1 MRSKEKGE
9 GEKAKR
15 IGTDF
20 SLFPFLFSLCCALAA
35 GAVSAQ
41 QYPAKPVRLVI
52 PFPPGG
58 STDLVGRLIGQQ
70 LTEAMGQQ
78 VIIDNRGGAGGNIG
92 VEHVARAAPDGY
104 TLVLGH
110 IGTFGSG
117 PSLYAKLP
125 FDPIRDF
132 APIGL
137 FGGVSN
143 LAVVHPSLPVHS
155 VKALIALARARPGQL
170 NYGSAGVG
178 SASHLQ
184 AEYFKLL
191 TKTDIVQVPY
201 KGTGPMV
208 TELVAGQTQLTITGV
223 PGLLGQV
230 RDGRLRPIAA
240 ASERRLALFPDVP
253 TAAEAGLPGFVV
265 TTWYGPL
272 APAKTPAAII
282 TRLNGELQKMVQR
295 REVLDRLANEGIEP
309 MSGTPEQYGAYIK
322 SEMERWGKVIKAA
335 GIQPQ

>member
-1 MRSKEKGE
+1 MIPRLVL
-9 GEKAKR
+9 A
-15 IGTDF
+15 T
-20 SLFPFLFSLCCALAA
+20 LCAVLAA
-35 GAVSAQ
+35 PAWTQ
-41 QYPAKPVRLVI
+41 PYPAKPVRLVI

-78 VIIDNRGGAGGNIG
+78 VVIDNRGGAGGNIG
-92 VEHVARAAPDGY
+92 VEFAARSAPDGY

-125 FDPIRDF
+125 YDPIRDF
-132 APIGL
+132 APLGL

-143 LAVVHPSLPVHS
+143 LAVVHPSLPV
-155 VKALIALARARPGQL
+155 KTMKDLIALARSRPGQL

-184 AEYFKLL
+184 VEFFKLI

-208 TELVAGQTQLTITGV
+208 TELVAGQTQMTITGI

-230 RDGRLRPIAA
+230 KAGRLRPLAA
-240 ASERRLALFPDVP
+240 ASEKRLPLFPDVP
-253 TAAEAGLPGFVV
+253 TSAEAGLPGFVV

-272 APAKTPAAII
+272 APAKTPGDIVA
-282 TRLNGELQKMVQR
+282 RLNGELQKMLQK

-309 MSGTPEQYGAYIK
+309 MGGTPERHAAHIK
-322 SEMERWGKVIKAA
+322 SEIARWAKVIKAA
-335 GIQPQ
+335 GIKPQ

>member
-1 MRSKEKGE
+1 MRLSFRHPPSVIRLGS
-9 GEKAKR
+9 AA
-15 IGTDF
+15 
-20 SLFPFLFSLCCALAA
+20 ALAA
-35 GAVSAQ
+35 ALICGAAGAQ
-41 QYPAKPVRLVI
+41 PYPVKPVRLVI

-70 LTEAMGQQ
+70 LTEGMGQQ

-143 LAVVHPSLPVHS
+143 LAVVHPSLPV
-155 VKALIALARARPGQL
+155 KTLKELTAFARARPGKL

-184 AEYFKLL
+184 VEFFKLL
-191 TKTDIVQVPY
+191 TKTDIVQIPY

-208 TELVAGQTQLTITGV
+208 IDLVAGQTQLTITGV

-230 RDGRLRPIAA
+230 KDGRLRPIAA
-240 ASERRLALFPDVP
+240 ASEKRLALFPEVP

-272 APAKTPAAII
+272 APAKTPASII

-295 REVLDRLANEGIEP
+295 RDVLDRLANEGIEP
-309 MSGTPEQYGAYIK
+309 MSGTPEQFSAHIK
-322 SEMERWGKVIKAA
+322 SEIARWAKVIKAA
-335 GIQPQ
+335 GIPPQ